1 MLQSFHYNHSPGK
14 KQLNPGVTITT
25 ALSVSDKIFMFIEF
39 YPHHSILTWLVSV
52 KFYLKKN
59 VFGDKCSN
67 IQYDENIERVIS
79 VIRYTVPLINNLF
92 LLQKRSNDMEIFQQY
107 FIEPR

>member
-1 MLQSFHYNHSPGK
+1 MPFCRGWSLLLWQV
-14 KQLNPGVTITT
+14 LCEV
-25 ALSVSDKIFMFIEF
+25 LLKIQNIFR
-39 YPHHSILTWLVSV
+39 
-52 KFYLKKN
+52 
-59 VFGDKCSN
+59 DKCSN

-107 FIEPR
+107 FIETR